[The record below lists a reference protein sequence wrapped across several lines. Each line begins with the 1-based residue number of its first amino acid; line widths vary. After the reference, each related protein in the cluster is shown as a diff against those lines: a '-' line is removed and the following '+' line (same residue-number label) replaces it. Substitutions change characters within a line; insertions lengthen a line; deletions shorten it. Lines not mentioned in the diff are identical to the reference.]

1 MQQKNNWEI
10 SFQKN
15 NERYYH
21 EKKKMSFIF
30 YTIKKLRLLKEIFR
44 EVDKVHSSTVTMI
57 YILLV
62 KKQLIYANV
71 NLKSIRYEEN
81 MWQ

>member
-1 MQQKNNWEI
+1 
-10 SFQKN
+10 
-15 NERYYH
+15 
-21 EKKKMSFIF
+21 MSFIF
-30 YTIKKLRLLKEIFR
+30 YTIKKLRLLKEILRKNFPLKPIGD
-44 EVDKVHSSTVTMI
+44 VDRVHSSTVTMI

-62 KKQLIYANV
+62 KKQLVYANI